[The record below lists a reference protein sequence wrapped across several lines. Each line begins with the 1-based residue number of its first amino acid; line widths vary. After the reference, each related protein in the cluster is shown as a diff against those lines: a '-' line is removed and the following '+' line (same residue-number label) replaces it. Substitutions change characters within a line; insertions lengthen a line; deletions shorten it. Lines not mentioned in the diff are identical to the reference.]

1 LNPSSDFLVSKFP
14 FKFNLMYQRYIQ
26 ALMRAA
32 AERRADILVV
42 GTRALSPL
50 RRAFIGGTAKWC
62 ADHAP
67 CAVVAVPAAVLD
79 AFLASSSG
87 GSFDTTTTTS
97 SASVSATT
105 ASA

>member
-1 LNPSSDFLVSKFP
+1 ML
-14 FKFNLMYQRYIQ
+14 
-26 ALMRAA
+26 RAA

-67 CAVVAVPAAVLD
+67 CAVVAVPAAALEP
-79 AFLASSSG
+79 FLVEIASSAAG
-87 GSFDTTTTTS
+87 QR
-97 SASVSATT
+97 
-105 ASA
+105 